1 MFILKLFW
9 NVLATII
16 LLVVLGL
23 AGFGAYTLYD
33 NNVNKDDTTAPSEL
47 VIDNNTDNIF

>member
-16 LLVVLGL
+16 LLVVLGF
-23 AGFGAYTLYD
+23 AGFGAYTLYE
-33 NNVNKDDTTAPSEL
+33 NKTNDDATPAKSEL
-47 VIDNNTDNIF
+47 VIDNNTNNVF